1 MDFPMP
7 LPGIIACIVIV
18 FVMMLARR

>member
-7 LPGIIACIVIV
+7 LPGIIACLVIV